1 MENIRNI
8 LETEKNVAVV
18 GISDKEDRDS
28 FKVAKYL
35 HEHGFNVIPVNPVLK
50 QWLGIKA
57 YANLKDAASEHHIDI
72 VDIFR
77 KSEAVPEIVHESIAI
92 KPKTIWMQLGVM
104 NDEAADNARKHGIKV
119 IMDRCIMV
127 EHRKL

>member
-1 MENIRNI
+1 MENTKGI
-8 LETEKNVAVV
+8 LESEKNVAVV
-18 GISDKEDRDS
+18 GISDKEERDS

-35 HEHGFNVIPVNPVLK
+35 IEHGFNVIPVNPVLK

-57 YANLKDAASEHHIDI
+57 YANLKDAAAEHDIDI

-77 KSEAVPEIVHESIAI
+77 KSEAVPEIVDEAIEI
-92 KPKTIWMQLGVM
+92 KPKTVWMQLGVVSP
-104 NDEAADNARKHGIKV
+104 EAAEKARKHGIKV

-127 EHRKL
+127 EHKKL

>member
-1 MENIRNI
+1 MEDIRKI

-50 QWLGIKA
+50 EWLGIRA
-57 YANLKDAASEHHIDI
+57 YANLKDAASEHQVDI

-77 KSEAVPEIVHESIAI
+77 KSEAVPEIVNEAI
-92 KPKTIWMQLGVM
+92 PLKPKTIWMQLGVISE
-104 NDEAADNARKHGIKV
+104 EAADNARKHGIKV

>member
-8 LETEKNVAVV
+8 LESEKNVAVV

-35 HEHGFNVIPVNPVLK
+35 HEHGFNVIPVNPVMK
-50 QWLGIKA
+50 EWLGIKA
-57 YANLKDAASEHHIDI
+57 YANLKDAASEHRIDI

-77 KSEAVPEIVHESIAI
+77 KSEAVPEIVNEAI
-92 KPKTIWMQLGVM
+92 TINPKTIWMQLGVISE
-104 NDEAADNARKHGIKV
+104 EAADNARNHGIKV